1 MPASAFCV
9 ACSELLGVTGAG
21 LAVTSRRGSL
31 DLVGVSGDVAR
42 LVEQVETAVGEGPC
56 MTAFRSEAPVFAP
69 DLREESGTPWP
80 EFRRRALIV
89 GIRAAFG
96 FPLRDET
103 SCIGALNIYCA
114 LPGAL
119 TDEQITTTL
128 LLAAL
133 MGRTVSAWR
142 YGAELAALTSE
153 LELAPHLRD
162 LVQRAIALVATQR
175 AVSSEDA
182 LVLLGAYAVDRGRS
196 MADVAADVVAG
207 ELRFD

>member
-1 MPASAFCV
+1 MPASALCV
-9 ACSELLGVTGAG
+9 AFSDLLGVTGAG
-21 LAVTSRRGSL
+21 LSVTSRRGSL
-31 DLVGVSGDVAR
+31 DLIGVSGDVAR

-56 MTAFRSEAPVFAP
+56 MTAFRREAPVFANN
-69 DLREESGTPWP
+69 LSEETGSLWP

-96 FPLRDET
+96 FPVRDET
-103 SCIGALNIYCA
+103 SCIGALNIYCE
-114 LPGAL
+114 LPGDL

-153 LELAPHLRD
+153 LELVPQVRD
-162 LVQRAIALVATQR
+162 LVQRAISLVATQV

-182 LVLLGAYAVDRGRS
+182 LALLEAYTVHRGRA

-207 ELRFD
+207 RLRFD

>member
-1 MPASAFCV
+1 
-9 ACSELLGVTGAG
+9 
-21 LAVTSRRGSL
+21 
-31 DLVGVSGDVAR
+31 
-42 LVEQVETAVGEGPC
+42 
-56 MTAFRSEAPVFAP
+56 MTAFRREEPVFAH
-69 DLREESGTPWP
+69 DLREVTGHPWP

-96 FPLRDET
+96 FPVRDAT

-128 LLAAL
+128 VLASL

-153 LELAPHLRD
+153 LELAPHVRD
-162 LVQRAIALVATQR
+162 LVQRAIALVATQL

-182 LVLLGAYAVDRGRS
+182 LVLLDAYAVDRGRT
-196 MADVAADVVAG
+196 MADVVADVVEG
-207 ELRFD
+207 RIRFD